1 MVVGFEFLLV
11 RLPVAALPLLLAGTR
26 ELLFDLRRR
35 LGTALTL
42 LPLVDVPQ
50 VLLLLFCLRVYL
62 RFRVRLG
69 ATGAAFGPS
78 PRGGFP
84 LTPSGGLFLCFH

>member
-1 MVVGFEFLLV
+1 MEGGLVVGFEFLLV

-42 LPLVDVPQ
+42 LLLLVDVPQ
-50 VLLLLFCLRVYL
+50 VLLLF
-62 RFRVRLG
+62 F
-69 ATGAAFGPS
+69 AFA
-78 PRGGFP
+78 F
-84 LTPSGGLFLCFH
+84 T